1 TGIDKVARNRR
12 KSRDAY
18 YYNWLLNIPQGM
30 KDPFEVS
37 HESMAALKLT
47 RDLPVET
54 LAVNLRRAFSGIVA
68 GNVKDKGVRL
78 VRQHGPFELRGE
90 RVIMDAMDSLLRDFV
105 ADGRMKI
112 LREQY
117 NPCYTVRPL

>member
-1 TGIDKVARNRR
+1 MTHA
-12 KSRDAY
+12 
-18 YYNWLLNIPQGM
+18 
-30 KDPFEVS
+30 
-37 HESMAALKLT
+37 SMSALKLT
-47 RDLPVET
+47 RDLPVEA

-78 VRQHGPFELRGE
+78 VRQFGPFELRGE
-90 RVIMDAMDSLLRDFV
+90 RAIMDAMDSLLRDFV

-117 NPCYTVRPL
+117 NPCYTVHPL